1 MLKTIDPTLNADL
14 LHALAAMGH
23 GDDIVIADANFP
35 ADAVARATT
44 LGHALRLDGVDAA
57 RAVRAILS
65 LMPLDSFV
73 DAPARRMEV
82 VGQPGEM
89 PEVQREVAREVEAA
103 EGRTVT
109 LAPIERYAFYEAAKS
124 AYCVVA
130 TGERRFYGCFILK
143 KGVIPPSE

>member
-1 MLKTIDPTLNADL
+1 MLKTIDPILNADL

-23 GDDIVIADANFP
+23 GDDIVISDANFP
-35 ADAVARATT
+35 ADAVAASTHV
-44 LGHALRLDGVDAA
+44 GVPLRLDGVDAP

-65 LMPLDSFV
+65 LMPLDTFV

-89 PEVQREVAREVEAA
+89 PAVQHEVAREIAAA
-103 EGRTVT
+103 EGRPVT
-109 LAPIERYAFYEAAKS
+109 LAPIERHAFYEAAKN

>member
-1 MLKTIDPTLNADL
+1 MLKSIDPILNADL

-23 GDDIVIADANFP
+23 GDDIVISDANFP
-35 ADAVARATT
+35 ADAVAASTHV
-44 LGHALRLDGVDAA
+44 GVPLRLDGVDAA

-65 LMPLDSFV
+65 LMPLDTFV

-82 VGQPGEM
+82 VGQPGEI
-89 PEVQREVAREVEAA
+89 PSVQQEVAREIEGA
-103 EGRTVT
+103 EGRPVT
-109 LAPIERYAFYEAAKS
+109 LVPIERHAFYAAAKS

>member
-1 MLKTIDPTLNADL
+1 MLKSIDPILNPDL

-23 GDDIVIADANFP
+23 GDDIVISDANFP
-35 ADAVARATT
+35 ADAVAASTHV
-44 LGHALRLDGVDAA
+44 GVPLRLDGVDAA

-65 LMPLDSFV
+65 LMPLDTFV

-82 VGQPGEM
+82 VGRPDEM
-89 PEVQREVAREVEAA
+89 PDVQREVAREVEAA
-103 EGRTVT
+103 EGRPVS
-109 LAPIERYAFYEAAKS
+109 LAPIERHAFYAAAKT

-143 KGVIPPSE
+143 KGVIPPSD